1 MDKLKKK
8 FKMNTKR
15 APMDVD
21 KEFNSESCRICLTP
35 NDKMS
40 NIFARTLLTKIE
52 YCTGIKI
59 KNEDG
64 LPTKICKSCQTSLTV
79 AHKFKKLCLLTE
91 QICRNVLESNIKTE
105 QTHDASKIVN
115 NNSNE
120 DYLNDGWLKQDQ
132 SNNNFNG
139 DCLKKDNL
147 NENCIKKD
155 NFNENRVKGDR
166 SNDNFNENCVTNDHS
181 EDKLNEKYLD
191 NDYFKENFNG
201 DKINDNSDNV
211 LNDVSDQDNDLIK
224 NLLEILRTME
234 KNVDRTGR
242 RLKHRNAGGSSNT
255 SSSSV
260 RRAKSSSLARK
271 TRMSTETQCTRKP
284 GLPYARCAAS
294 CSRVAARTPLTSDTI
309 SRPPSSVSTA
319 TTAAATG
326 GTWSNICSYTP
337 VSPSVFQVCGKLFA
351 SRGAYSSHI
360 RYHLPPSFFSH
371 LYSRCAASCSRV
383 AARTPRT
390 SDTISRPPS
399 SVSTATTAA
408 ATGGTW
414 SNICSYTPVS
424 PSVFQ
429 VCGKLFA
436 SRGAYSSHIR
446 YHLPPSFFCEHC
458 DYRSSYRWDLVKH
471 LLIHTGIKQ
480 YQCSQCPNNYY
491 TVSNLREH
499 ERVVHERVLRYAC
512 DVCGKM
518 FYDRTHLRRHVDSH
532 SDIKRFECEVCHS
545 AFTRRCHW
553 KKHLLKQHGI
563 TIPAQRPG
571 RVRVGATGDS
581 LAPDAADAV
590 RRLRINHI

>member
-1 MDKLKKK
+1 
-8 FKMNTKR
+8 MNTKR

-139 DCLKKDNL
+139 DCLKKDN
-147 NENCIKKD
+147 
-155 NFNENRVKGDR
+155 
-166 SNDNFNENCVTNDHS
+166 
-181 EDKLNEKYLD
+181 
-191 NDYFKENFNG
+191 ENFNG

-211 LNDVSDQDNDLIK
+211 LNDVSDQDNGVNAIIKEEIECEYEGSTENVSKEIINSLEGNSCIDRPRRTAKPRFNKESIGNIK
-224 NLLEILRTME
+224 NDGKKR
-234 KNVDRTGR
+234 GPY
-242 RLKHRNAGGSSNT
+242 
-255 SSSSV
+255 
-260 RRAKSSSLARK
+260 RK
-271 TRMSTETQCTRKP
+271 KTETPKRRRKFKYFQ
-284 GLPYARCAAS
+284 LFCET
-294 CSRVAARTPLTSDTI
+294 CQIKFTCKKDSDEHRDT
-309 SRPPSSVSTA
+309 VHKE
-319 TTAAATG
+319 
-326 GTWSNICSYTP
+326 TWSAICE
-337 VSPSVFQVCGKLFA
+337 VCGKLFA

-360 RYHLPPSFFSH
+360 RYHLPPSFFCEHCDYRSSYRWDLVKH
-371 LYSRCAASCSRV
+371 LLIHTGEPICIPGVRQAVRESRRV
-383 AARTPRT
+383 LLAHQIP
-390 SDTISRPPS
+390 SRPPS